1 MTTTTE
7 FLLNN
12 IAVRLTT
19 KILVAGQ
26 VRPDVHGSG
35 VIYYTTKDCGYM
47 YVFTALHCVLGRRTH
62 SAEGNT
68 YEYAIKDVDHVLVEH
83 NPNLD
88 SSAFKS
94 EKVAVA
100 EIIVD
105 SQNDFCILKV
115 EKMLVS
121 HIPNFPEIVIHSNK
135 RKEGTFRSAGFL
147 SSNDRKNLTF
157 INFNYAGA
165 SPDKMLVVTT
175 QGGIDGEDATA
186 KIGGYSGSGLMMKK
200 VPVLCGLVTK
210 LNDETAFA
218 GNVHVKDLSYLP
230 INELLN
236 THDSTNEKIRYTSDA
251 HHIII
256 NEDGDLIDLSK
267 VEVNGVKLNI
277 WKAVGNIRKDL
288 ADDWFQDPLR
298 FKDILYSADIYK
310 LIKANLANGK
320 YQPKDPEL
328 YAIPK
333 EGFTTRKAVQ
343 TAFLDRVIYQAA
355 VDHLAN
361 ELDNK
366 VISSHVYS
374 VRYNYNVTNNHDYF
388 FFHTVEQ
395 WRKFQYQIHD
405 TINPAMPYLVATDI
419 TNFYDN
425 IAAHSLQT
433 ALTEHRINVSDKSAY
448 DSACA
453 IVIEQIRK
461 WQSNTG
467 PLSDGIPQNR
477 EPSAFLANL
486 LLANVDK
493 QMIADFPHYYR
504 YMDDIRITCKD
515 KFEARRALMFLI
527 DKLSE
532 IGLNLNSQ
540 KTKILNYND
549 GADRGKIEEYTPALD
564 KEIEQICSLMDS
576 GKSRE
581 VQISVIMVNKMF
593 HESLSDIHD
602 LTKRKKFK
610 FAIERLQRFSRT
622 PLLKDLINFS
632 EIVKAIIERFEDNP
646 WYSEIY
652 TRFLLTVDRQ
662 YITNDLLAILIPL
675 VINASKNIY
684 TWQSYLILKLL
695 AFHQVADTELQQFA
709 QKIIN
714 HSQGVEKAPVV
725 AGACLYLASVDTTSI
740 NLIKSSFNR
749 GYFQSHLSKRC
760 ALICLQSIAP
770 GDLNNSYLDAVDKE
784 IHLKA
789 YNKFTEFGKQSF
801 VYGLPKLKVNQIS
814 RDLPQIISL
823 L

>member
-1 MTTTTE
+1 
-7 FLLNN
+7 
-12 IAVRLTT
+12 
-19 KILVAGQ
+19 
-26 VRPDVHGSG
+26 
-35 VIYYTTKDCGYM
+35 M
-47 YVFTALHCVLGRRTH
+47 YVFTALHCVLGRRTP
-62 SAEGNT
+62 SADGNT
-68 YEYAIKDVDHVLVEH
+68 FEYAINDVDHVLVEH

-100 EIIVD
+100 EIIID
-105 SQNDFCILKV
+105 SPNDFCILKV
-115 EKMLVS
+115 EKKLVS
-121 HIPNFPEIVIHSNK
+121 HIPNFPEIVVHSNK

-186 KIGGYSGSGLMMKK
+186 KIGGYSGSGVMMKK

-236 THDSTNEKIRYTSDA
+236 THDSSNEKISYTSDA

-256 NEDGDLIDLSK
+256 NENGDLIDLSK

-310 LIKANLANGK
+310 LIKATLANGK
-320 YQPKDPEL
+320 YQPQDPEL

-343 TAFLDRVIYQAA
+343 TTFLDRVIYQAA

-361 ELDNK
+361 ELDKK

-405 TINPAMPYLVATDI
+405 TINTTMPYLVATDI

-425 IAAHSLQT
+425 IAAGSLQT
-433 ALTEHRINVSDKSAY
+433 ALTEHRINVNDKSAY
-448 DSACA
+448 DGAAA
-453 IVIEQIRK
+453 IVIDQIKK
-461 WQSNTG
+461 WQGNTG

-504 YMDDIRITCKD
+504 YMDDIRIICKD
-515 KFEARRALMFLI
+515 KFEARKALMFLI

-549 GADRGKIEEYTPALD
+549 GVDRGKIEEYTPALD

-602 LTKRKKFK
+602 IIKRKKFK

-622 PLLKDLINFS
+622 PLLKNLINFS

-662 YITNDLLAILIPL
+662 YVTDDLLAILIPL
-675 VINASKNIY
+675 VTNEEKNIY

-695 AFHQVADTELQQFA
+695 AFHKVTDTGLQQFA
-709 QKIIN
+709 QKMIN
-714 HSQGVEKAPVV
+714 HSQGVERAPVV

-770 GDLNNSYLDAVDKE
+770 SDLNNSYLDAVDKE

-789 YNKFTEFGKQSF
+789 YNKFAESGQQTF